1 MEDVIFNNWKNV
13 KVLSDRLLKNVAVVI
28 SVPACILVNDF
39 YVLVQIKRNF
49 NETWRYV
56 I

>member
-1 MEDVIFNNWKNV
+1 MEDVIFNNWKNI
-13 KVLSDRLLKNVAVVI
+13 KGLSDGLLKNSAVVI
-28 SVPACILVNDF
+28 SVPACILVNGF

-49 NETWRYV
+49 NKTWRYV

>member
-13 KVLSDRLLKNVAVVI
+13 KVSSEGLLKNLAVVT

-39 YVLVQIKRNF
+39 SVLVQIRRNF